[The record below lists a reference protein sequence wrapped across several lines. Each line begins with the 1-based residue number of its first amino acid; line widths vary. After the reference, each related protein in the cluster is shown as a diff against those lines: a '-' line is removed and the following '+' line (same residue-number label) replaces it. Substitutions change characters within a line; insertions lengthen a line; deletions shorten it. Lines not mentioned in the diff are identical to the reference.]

1 MPHEWP
7 VRQAQVHNLLTQ
19 MCYFCSHTG
28 SLLHL
33 HSEQSLLERGGR
45 NHLNLSHRYIED
57 LLAKR
62 GFTERKPLRVRSR
75 ILNMASLNVTNASR
89 RRETGPCP
97 FCGRRLAL
105 TFHHLIP
112 KKVHRR
118 ARYRRRFSREE
129 LALGIYLCRDCHD
142 GIHATYS
149 EVELATALS
158 SPEALAGDSVLA
170 RHFAWVG
177 RQRRRLI

>member
-1 MPHEWP
+1 MPLSLPMPHEWP

-149 EVELATALS
+149 
-158 SPEALAGDSVLA
+158 
-170 RHFAWVG
+170 
-177 RQRRRLI
+177 

>member
-1 MPHEWP
+1 MGMNTYKRHQFVSDIISYAVWLPY
-7 VRQAQVHNLLTQ
+7 R
-19 MCYFCSHTG
+19 
-28 SLLHL
+28 
-33 HSEQSLLERGGR
+33 R
-45 NHLNLSHRYIED
+45 NFSHRDIED
-57 LLAKR
+57 LRAER
-62 GFTERKPLRVRSR
+62 GITVRKPLGVRSR
-75 ILNMASLNVTNASR
+75 ILDMASFTVTNVFR
-89 RRETGPCP
+89 RREAGPCP

-118 ARYRRRFSREE
+118 SRYRRRFSREE

-149 EVELATALS
+149 EVELAEALS
-158 SPEALAGDSVLA
+158 SPEALASDLVLA

>member
-1 MPHEWP
+1 MNTYKR
-7 VRQAQVHNLLTQ
+7 RQFLSDIISYAVWLP
-19 MCYFCSHTG
+19 Y
-28 SLLHL
+28 
-33 HSEQSLLERGGR
+33 R
-45 NHLNLSHRYIED
+45 LNLSHRDIED
-57 LLAKR
+57 LRAER
-62 GFTERKPLRVRSR
+62 GIAVRKPLRVRSR
-75 ILNMASLNVTNASR
+75 ILNMASFTVTNVFR
-89 RRETGPCP
+89 RREAGPCP

-118 ARYRRRFSREE
+118 SRYRRRFSREE

-149 EVELATALS
+149 EVELAEALS
-158 SPEALAGDSVLA
+158 SPEALASDSVLA
-170 RHFAWVG
+170 RHFTWVG